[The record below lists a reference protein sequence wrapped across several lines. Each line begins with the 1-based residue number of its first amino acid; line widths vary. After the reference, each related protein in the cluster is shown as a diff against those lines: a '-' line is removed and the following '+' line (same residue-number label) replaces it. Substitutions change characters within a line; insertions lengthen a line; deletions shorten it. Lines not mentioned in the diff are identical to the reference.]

1 MNTTV
6 RPAATL
12 LPLGALAL
20 GWAAASALAE
30 TLSYVD
36 LVHRL
41 ADLERL
47 ALLPPPGERC
57 AQWSSYDRAS
67 RYDAA
72 TGRYLN
78 WDANGDGD
86 GYIRQ
91 EGDQFVFAEME
102 GPGCIWRIWSAAPKE
117 GRVKIYLDG
126 ASEPAVDL
134 PFRDY
139 FDGQHEPFTRSAL
152 VHTVALGWNNY
163 TPIPYQKSCKIVAE
177 KGWGAYYQFVYTTFP
192 QGTQVPTFKRR
203 LSAEENAALDAVN
216 ARLARPGP
224 SLPPAAGE
232 EVKRQRLSAGGGG
245 VGVVNLTGP
254 RAIKTLRA
262 RVDPPFKPEDRA
274 AVREWTIRIQFDG
287 EDQPSV
293 WAPFADF
300 FGTTAGANPYRSLPC
315 GLTEDGLW
323 YSHWFM
329 PFAKTAVI
337 TLENEGREART
348 IDLEV
353 VTVPLREPIERYAR
367 FHAKWHRDAFLP
379 EDPVRRAIDW
389 TMLKTE
395 GRGRFL
401 GVMLHVWNPR
411 GAWWGEGDEKFWVD
425 GEKFPSTIGTGSE
438 DYFGY
443 AWCNPTLFQHAFH
456 NQTISMNNKGHI
468 CVNRWHIA
476 DNIPFQQS
484 FEAAIEKYFPN
495 SRPTLYASTVF
506 WYLAP
511 GGRDPYPPLPLPE
524 RVGYWNDADLQ
535 TWRAKDALEGE
546 RLKVLSKTGGNPHE
560 QDLSMFEGRWSGDA
574 HLWWTDAQP
583 GDRLEL
589 ALPVEKAGRYK
600 LLAALTKA
608 VDYGIVKLT
617 LDGRELTSLD
627 LFNRGVVS
635 TGELDL
641 GTHDLTAGEH
651 RLGVEILGANDQAVK
666 SYMFGLDYVR
676 LVPAP

>member
-1 MNTTV
+1 MHTTV
-6 RPAATL
+6 RPAAHL
-12 LPLGALAL
+12 LPFGALVL
-20 GWAAASALAE
+20 GLAAASAPAE

-67 RYDAA
+67 RYDPA

-86 GYIRQ
+86 GYIRR

-126 ASEPAVDL
+126 VSEPAVDL

-139 FDGQHEPFTRSAL
+139 FDGQHEPFTRNAL

-163 TPIPYQKSCKIVAE
+163 TPIPYQRSCKIVAE

-192 QGTQVPTFKRR
+192 KGTQVPTFKRQ
-203 LSAEENAALDAVN
+203 LGAEEKAALDTVN
-216 ARLARPGP
+216 ALLARPGP
-224 SLPPAAGE
+224 DLPPVPGE

-245 VGVVNLTGP
+245 TGVVTLSGP

-262 RVDPPFKPEDRA
+262 RVDPPFKPEDRV

-300 FGTTAGANPYRSLPC
+300 FGTTAGANPYRSLPS
-315 GLTEDGLW
+315 GLTGDGVW
-323 YSHWFM
+323 YAHWFM
-329 PFAKTAVI
+329 PFAKAALI
-337 TLENEGREART
+337 TLVNEGRETRA

-353 VTVPLREPIERYAR
+353 VTVPLREPLERYAR

-379 EDPVRRAIDW
+379 EDPDRRKIDW
-389 TMLKTE
+389 TLLRTE

-456 NQTISMNNKGHI
+456 NQTISMNNKGHV
-468 CVNRWHIA
+468 CVNRWHVA

-511 GGRDPYPPLPLPE
+511 GGRDPYSPWPLSE

-546 RLKVLSKTGGNPHE
+546 RLKVLARTGGNPHE

-574 HLWWTDAQP
+574 HLWWTDAKP
-583 GDRLEL
+583 GDKLEL

-617 LDGRELTSLD
+617 LDGRALTTLD
-627 LFNRGVVS
+627 LFNRGVVP

-641 GTHDLTAGEH
+641 GTHELGAGEH
-651 RLGVEILGANDQAVK
+651 RLGVEILGANDQAVQ
-666 SYMFGLDYVR
+666 SYMFGLDYVK
-676 LVPAP
+676 LVPVP